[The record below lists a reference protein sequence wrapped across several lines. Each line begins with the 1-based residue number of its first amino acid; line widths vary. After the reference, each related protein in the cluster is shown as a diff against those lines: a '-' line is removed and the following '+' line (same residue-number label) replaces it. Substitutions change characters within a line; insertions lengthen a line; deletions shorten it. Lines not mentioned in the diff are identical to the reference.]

1 MPTLTAL
8 AKDERTA
15 RQLLAVIGTPGD
27 ISTGALI
34 NNVGAVEAITLI
46 ERDITVPGMDAVESA
61 VWRDRMR
68 PRAGVD
74 YLAPQTLSNENYRVL
89 IPSDP
94 DWPTGIAD
102 LGDRA
107 PYALWARGRTDLLGN
122 TLSRFVT
129 VTGARAATAY
139 GTHITEDLAG
149 ELCVWSNG
157 IAPF

>member
-1 MPTLTAL
+1 MPSLTAL

-15 RQLLAVIGTPGD
+15 RQLLAVIGSPGD
-27 ISTGALI
+27 ISTGALLSR
-34 NNVGAVEAITLI
+34 VGAVEAISLI
-46 ERDITVPGMDAVESA
+46 ERDIAVPGMDAVESA

-68 PRAGVD
+68 SRASTN
-74 YLAPQTLSNENYRVL
+74 YLAAQTFSSEDNRVL

-94 DWPTGIAD
+94 DWPAGITD

-107 PYALWARGRTDLLGN
+107 PYALWARGRTNLLNN

-139 GTHITEDLAG
+139 GTHIAEDLSG
-149 ELCVWSNG
+149 ELGRVC
-157 IAPF
+157 